1 MMGGLPSELARWA
14 DRIRGYAEEFG
25 LDFPEVRFHLL
36 DWKGINEVASYGGF
50 PTRYPHW
57 SYGME
62 YERMSKS
69 YAYGLHRIYEMVI
82 NTDPCHAYLLA
93 SNNLIDQK
101 LVMAHVYG
109 HADFFKNNL
118 WFAHTNRRM
127 LDEMAN
133 HATRIYRYIERYGYE
148 AVENLIDIGLSI
160 DNLID
165 IHAPAIRRQP
175 RPPDP
180 ALEGEPKT
188 VKRIPSKEYM
198 DTFIN
203 PPDFLAAQ
211 KKRLEDETK
220 QARRFPAA
228 SERDVMLFL
237 VNHAPLETWEADV
250 LDMLREEAYYFA
262 PQGQTKIL
270 NEGWACLAA
279 GSLVLTEHGLLPI
292 DKLVTERRATRV
304 GDGETLRAV
313 YDWARFEQRDTVW
326 VRTKRGLELEGSV
339 THQVLL
345 ADGSWRRLDEVK
357 PGDRVQMSQ
366 PQDLWA
372 SEYVTLDWQPHHR
385 LTLSQVAVESGVNL
399 STVIRH
405 RQGRPGRH
413 GDVLAPLVAE
423 YDADVAAVGYT
434 QDRRARARIPAV
446 VDEKLGAFLGYLI
459 GDGHI
464 SEVKRVIGLTTG
476 DEEQADHFAALV
488 YDLFGLTAR
497 KKWDDGRW
505 RVLFS
510 SQDVTEFLKHLGL
523 KTGPAARDKA
533 LPDVVLRSPK
543 SVVAACL
550 RAYFDCDGHA
560 GKTGV
565 ILSTTSQALSQV
577 TQLLL
582 LNCGIRSSRQLQRD
596 GCWHVRIFGQS
607 AAQFQQSIGF
617 GLTRKQQA
625 LAEYLTAHRW
635 FKREEWTD
643 EVVALER
650 RRGAVY
656 DISVEETHR
665 YAAQGFINHNSYW
678 HSTIMTR
685 RVLSD
690 AEVIDYA
697 DHHSGTVAMHSGQ
710 LNPYKLGL
718 ELLRDIEER
727 WDKGRFGREYEQCDD
742 RTRKA
747 AWDLKLGLGREKIFE
762 VRRIY
767 NDIGF
772 VDQFL
777 TEDFCERYK
786 LFTYRWNPRTERYE
800 IASRDFAAIKRQ
812 LLQSLTNFGQPI
824 IAVEDGNYANRGELY
839 LRHQH
844 EGVDLKLD
852 YARDTLANLY
862 AVWRRPVHLET
873 SLEGKGRTMLTFDG
887 QAHIQKRLD

>member
-1 MMGGLPSELARWA
+1 MTGGLPSELARWA
-14 DRIRGYAEEFG
+14 DKIRGYAEEFG

-118 WFAHTNRRM
+118 WYAHTNRRM

-148 AVENLIDIGLSI
+148 AVENLIDVGLSI

-165 IHAPAIRRQP
+165 IHSPGIRRQP

-180 ALEGEPKT
+180 ALEAEPKT

-198 DTFIN
+198 DSFVN

-220 QARRFPAA
+220 QARRFPVA

-262 PQGQTKIL
+262 PQGQTKIM
-270 NEGWACLAA
+270 NEGWA
-279 GSLVLTEHGLLPI
+279 S
-292 DKLVTERRATRV
+292 
-304 GDGETLRAV
+304 
-313 YDWARFEQRDTVW
+313 F
-326 VRTKRGLELEGSV
+326 
-339 THQVLL
+339 
-345 ADGSWRRLDEVK
+345 
-357 PGDRVQMSQ
+357 
-366 PQDLWA
+366 
-372 SEYVTLDWQPHHR
+372 
-385 LTLSQVAVESGVNL
+385 
-399 STVIRH
+399 
-405 RQGRPGRH
+405 
-413 GDVLAPLVAE
+413 
-423 YDADVAAVGYT
+423 
-434 QDRRARARIPAV
+434 
-446 VDEKLGAFLGYLI
+446 
-459 GDGHI
+459 
-464 SEVKRVIGLTTG
+464 
-476 DEEQADHFAALV
+476 
-488 YDLFGLTAR
+488 
-497 KKWDDGRW
+497 
-505 RVLFS
+505 
-510 SQDVTEFLKHLGL
+510 
-523 KTGPAARDKA
+523 
-533 LPDVVLRSPK
+533 
-543 SVVAACL
+543 
-550 RAYFDCDGHA
+550 
-560 GKTGV
+560 
-565 ILSTTSQALSQV
+565 
-577 TQLLL
+577 
-582 LNCGIRSSRQLQRD
+582 
-596 GCWHVRIFGQS
+596 
-607 AAQFQQSIGF
+607 
-617 GLTRKQQA
+617 
-625 LAEYLTAHRW
+625 
-635 FKREEWTD
+635 
-643 EVVALER
+643 
-650 RRGAVY
+650 
-656 DISVEETHR
+656 
-665 YAAQGFINHNSYW
+665 W

-690 AEVIDYA
+690 AEIIDYA

-718 ELLRDIEER
+718 ELLRDVEER
-727 WDKGRFGREYEQCDD
+727 WDKGRFGREYDECDD

-747 AWDLKLGLGREKIFE
+747 TWDLKLGLGREKIFE

-824 IAVEDGNYANRGELY
+824 IAVEDGNYSNRGELY

-873 SLEGKGRTMLTFDG
+873 ALEGKGRTLLTFDG